1 MTDDEKAL
9 HSTRY
14 ILEDLNHEK
23 GWEKMAEITGLP
35 MGVIV
40 AAFQNIFPESYY
52 KPFKEGDTVSYKGL
66 AYNFVSY
73 DGEDGAIIENP
84 DGVYQTV
91 YRDFLSFP
99 EKNNDQFI
107 TLKRP
112 RRQK

>member
-23 GWEKMAEITGLP
+23 GWEKMAELTGLP

-52 KPFKEGDTVSYKGL
+52 KPYKEGDVVMYKGNE
-66 AYNFVSY
+66 YRFVDY
-73 DGEDGAIIENP
+73 DGDDGAIIEF
-84 DGVYQTV
+84 GGSRFTV
-91 YRDFLSFP
+91 YSYFLSFP
-99 EKNNDQFI
+99 EKNSDQLEV

-112 RRQK
+112 KRQK

>member
-52 KPFKEGDTVSYKGL
+52 KPFKEDDVVLYKGSE
-66 AYNFVSY
+66 YRFVDY
-73 DGEDGAIIENP
+73 DGEDGAIIQNHMSKHN
-84 DGVYQTV
+84 VYL
-91 YRDFLSFP
+91 DFLSFP
-99 EKNNDQFI
+99 EKNKNQ
-107 TLKRP
+107 LEVRP
-112 RRQK
+112 KRQK